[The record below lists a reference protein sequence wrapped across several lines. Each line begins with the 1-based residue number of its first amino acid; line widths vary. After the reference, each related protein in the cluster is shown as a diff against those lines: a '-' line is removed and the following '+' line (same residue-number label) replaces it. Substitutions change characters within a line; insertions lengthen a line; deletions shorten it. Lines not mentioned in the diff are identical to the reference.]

1 MRRRTAAAEEEKQD
15 QSWRS
20 LWLSSGALS
29 LALLGDSLIYVVLS
43 VNAGAFG
50 VSLFWVGILLAANR
64 VICTFTY
71 GFVVHFGQ
79 RVGLRNLRIIVC
91 IISVLLNV
99 SYGVFQ
105 GLAYLA
111 GGCCGECPM
120 PPCCSSLWTM
130 RRVIVPRRK
139 RVSAPAR
146 R

>member
-1 MRRRTAAAEEEKQD
+1 MRRRTAEAEEEKQD

-29 LALLGDSLIYVVLS
+29 LALLGDSLIYVALP

-64 VICTFTY
+64 VIRTFTY
-71 GFVVHFGQ
+71 GFVAHFGQ
-79 RVGLRNLRIIVC
+79 RVGLRNLC
-91 IISVLLNV
+91 IIDCITSVLLTV

-105 GLAYLA
+105 GS
-111 GGCCGECPM
+111 PM
-120 PPCCSSLWTM
+120 PPCCSSLWAM

-139 RVSAPAR
+139 RVSTPAGR
-146 R
+146 